1 MKFFFLAICMAF
13 TALFSTAQPFRINE
27 VMSSNGGVITD
38 MDGDT
43 SDWIELFNSGTTAV
57 NLNGFGLSDKK
68 DQPFEWIFPDYK
80 VSPGEYLLVFASG
93 KDRRIAPVN
102 WNTIISSG
110 DDWKYLVPVA
120 EPTDNWRISSFDD
133 SSWKT
138 GKSGFG
144 MADNDDATI
153 VTVNKS
159 IFLRK
164 KFNIDNAASV
174 RQLILHMDYDDGF
187 VAYLNGVEIARA
199 QMVGRGD
206 LPRFDIQASG
216 QHEALM
222 YQGIAPEKFV
232 IANPALVL
240 KTGENIL
247 SIQVHNVDLTSS
259 DLSAIPFLSVE
270 TTEKALAP
278 RIVSVLALGN
288 QEFHTNF
295 KLDADG
301 ESLYLTNPL
310 GTMTDSVRIGA
321 LKINYSYGRS
331 SKDAA
336 QWVIYSTSTP
346 GIINSGEELS
356 GEMTG
361 KPVFSYPGGV
371 YPASMKVSISAPIK
385 GDTIYY
391 TTDGSVPTASSLKV
405 VGEINIPTSKVL
417 KARIIKAGMVPGEI
431 VTNSY
436 LIYGNSKMPVVSIS
450 MNPNDLW
457 DYNTGIYVDGPNW
470 TADNPHFGANYWQD
484 WERACHF
491 ELMETTG
498 NKVIDVD
505 AGIKIFGNWSR
516 ANPQKSLAFYCK
528 KAYGY
533 DEMNYKIFNDR
544 PYDKFKN
551 VVLRNSGND
560 WNNSMFRDGLMSGL
574 TYGLNFD
581 QQAFRPAT
589 IFLNGEYWGIQNI
602 REKINEHMIAQ
613 HHSDVDENNITMLEN
628 DGTVIVGSDTD
639 YRTMMSFLASNSLAN
654 QTNYTKMLGWI
665 DVNSFIDYFSSQIY
679 CRNGDWPGNNI
690 RFWKTNDL
698 TGRWRWIM
706 YDTDAIMN
714 LWGGSVTD
722 NSLAAATD
730 PNGPGWPNPPWSTLI
745 LRKLLENTGF
755 RNQFVNR
762 FADLLNSNFLAD
774 RVNKAIDQ
782 KRDAITDEI
791 AQHLLKWN
799 GGSKTNWLNNVQQ
812 MKNFATARPSYV
824 FGHIKGKFTFQNQQI
839 ITAQADSMQ
848 GLIQLNSLKL
858 SNFPWKGS
866 YFPDVPITLT
876 ALPKV
881 GYKFVKWTGITTGS
895 DLATVKVVPQG
906 NMVLTAVFEKDG
918 NHYQDIVINEI
929 SFNNAATADPG
940 DWIELTNTGQY
951 DIDISGW
958 KVTDSDPNHQY
969 IFAASTILKANEYV
983 VVSSDLIKF
992 NSVFTGVKNLYGPF
1006 NFGLSSTLDAVR
1018 LYSREEQLVD
1028 EVNYTNISPWP
1039 TSSFDELWSLELTNP
1054 TLDNNSGANWVLSIK
1069 NGTPG
1074 SRNTPYIVA
1083 AVDNLPAATNSSVLM
1098 QNYPNPFNEGTYI
1111 EFKLPQPGEYR
1122 ISILDVNGRIL
1133 RILKGEDQMATDQT
1147 IYWDGKDDSGRAV
1160 ITGVYFYRLEAAG
1173 LREMK
1178 QMVKM
1183 K

>member
-1 MKFFFLAICMAF
+1 MKFFLLAICLAF

-27 VMSSNGGVITD
+27 VMSSNGGVISD

-43 SDWIELFNSGTTAV
+43 SDWIELFNSGTTVV

-68 DQPFEWIFPDYK
+68 DQPFQWVFPDYK
-80 VSPGEYLLVFASG
+80 VNPGEYLLVFASG
-93 KDRRIAPVN
+93 KDRKVAPVN

-110 DDWKYLVPVA
+110 DDWKYLVPVT
-120 EPTDNWRISSFDD
+120 EPSTNWRISSFDD
-133 SSWKT
+133 SSWTT

-144 MADNDDATI
+144 MSDNDDATI

-164 KFNIDNAASV
+164 KFNIVNAASV

-199 QMVGRGD
+199 QMTGKGD
-206 LPRFDIQASG
+206 LPTFDIQASG

-222 YQGIAPEKFV
+222 YQGQAPEKFV
-232 IANPALVL
+232 IANPAQVL

-247 SIQVHNVDLTSS
+247 AIQVHNVDLTSS

-270 TTEKALAP
+270 TADKAAAP
-278 RIVSVLALGN
+278 RNITILNLGN

-310 GTMTDSVRIGA
+310 GTMTDSVRMGM
-321 LKINYSYGRS
+321 LKINYSFGRS
-331 SKDAA
+331 SKDPAK
-336 QWVIYSTSTP
+336 WVVFTTSTP
-346 GIINSGEELS
+346 GTINSGEELS

-361 KPVFSYPGGV
+361 KPVFTYPGGV
-371 YPASMKVSISAPIK
+371 YPASMKVGISTPNI
-385 GDTIYY
+385 GDTVYY
-391 TTDGSVPTASSLKV
+391 TTDGSEPTRSSLKIV
-405 VGEINIPTSKVL
+405 RGIDIPTSTVI
-417 KARIIKAGMVPGEI
+417 KARIIKTGMMPGEI

-436 LIYGNSKMPVVSIS
+436 LIYGNKKMPVVSIS
-450 MNPNDLW
+450 MNPTDLW

-470 TADNPHFGANYWQD
+470 TTDNPHFGANYWQD

-533 DEMNYKIFNDR
+533 DEMNYKIFSDR
-544 PYDKFKN
+544 PYDKYKN
-551 VVLRNSGND
+551 ILLRNAGND
-560 WNNSMFRDGLMSGL
+560 WNNTMFRDGLIAGL

-639 YRTMMSFLASNSLAN
+639 YKTMMAFLANHGLAT
-654 QTNYTKMLGWI
+654 QANYDKMLQWI
-665 DVNSFIDYFSSQIY
+665 DVNSFIDYFSSEMY
-679 CRNGDWPGNNI
+679 CKNEDWPGNNI
-690 RFWKTNDL
+690 RFWKTNDPE
-698 TGRWRWIM
+698 GRWRWIM
-706 YDTDAIMN
+706 YDTDFGMGI
-714 LWGGSVTD
+714 WGTSPTI
-722 NSLAAATD
+722 NSLAFATE
-730 PNGPGWPNPPWSTLI
+730 PNGPSWPNPPWSTLI
-745 LRKLLENTGF
+745 FRKLLENKMF
-755 RNQFVNR
+755 QDQFVNR
-762 FADLLNSNFLAD
+762 YADLLNSRFLAD
-774 RVNKAIDQ
+774 KVNQAIDQ
-782 KRDAITDEI
+782 KSAAIADEI
-791 AQHLLKWN
+791 DNHLKKWN
-799 GGSKTNWLNNVQQ
+799 GSKAYWLANVAE
-812 MKNFATARPSYV
+812 MKSFATARPSNI
-824 FGHIKGKFTFQNQQI
+824 FGHIKLKFNFQNAQI

-895 DLATVKVVPQG
+895 DLATVKVVPQA
-906 NMVLTAVFEKDG
+906 NLVLTAVFEKDG

-940 DWIELTNTGQY
+940 DWIELTNKGQY

-958 KVTDSDPNHQY
+958 KVTDSDANHQY
-969 IFAASTILKANEYV
+969 IFAANTWLKANEYV
-983 VVSSDLIKF
+983 VLSSDLIKF
-992 NSVFTGVKNLYGPF
+992 NNVFAGVKNLFGPF
-1006 NFGLSSTLDAVR
+1006 NFGLSSTLDAVK

-1039 TSSFDELWSLELTNP
+1039 TSTFDELWSIELTNP
-1054 TLDNNSGANWVLSIK
+1054 TLDNNSGTNWVLSVK
-1069 NGTPG
+1069 DGTPG
-1074 SRNTPYIVA
+1074 LRNTPYITATVDDLPVA
-1083 AVDNLPAATNSSVLM
+1083 AHSSVLL
-1098 QNYPNPFNEGTYI
+1098 QNYPNPFNEGTYF
-1111 EFKLPQPGEYR
+1111 EFKLAHPGEYR

-1133 RILKGEDQMATDQT
+1133 RILKGEDQMATNQT
-1147 IYWDGKDDSGRAV
+1147 IYWDGKDDSGKAV
-1160 ITGVYFYRLEAAG
+1160 VTGVYFYRLEANG
-1173 LREMK
+1173 FREMK
-1178 QMVKM
+1178 QMVRM